1 MSEERERHVALG
13 SRAEGVNV
21 QATGAGE
28 KEKEMQTMDA
38 QVARKLVM
46 YVSEHQGVTWAQ
58 IEQHIPELA
67 GKPELQEFAADG
79 YPADQGFL
87 VRFENDRVFLGA
99 AAYLVQ

>member
-1 MSEERERHVALG
+1 MSEEWERHVTLG

-21 QATGAGE
+21 QVTGAGE
-28 KEKEMQTMDA
+28 TEKEMQKMDA

-58 IEQHIPELA
+58 IEQQIPELA
-67 GKPELQEFAADG
+67 GKPELRDFAADG
-79 YPADQGFL
+79 CTADQGFL
-87 VRFENDRVFLGA
+87 VRFENGRVYLGP